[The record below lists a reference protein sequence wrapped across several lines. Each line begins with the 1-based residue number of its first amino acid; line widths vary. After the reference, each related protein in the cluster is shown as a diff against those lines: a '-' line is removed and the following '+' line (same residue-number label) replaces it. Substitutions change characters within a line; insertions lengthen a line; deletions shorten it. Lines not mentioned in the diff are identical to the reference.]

1 MAQLAV
7 VIEDGSRTE
16 SSRRSGEWCI
26 WKWDLKANPKTKPS
40 VQAIPFLMEVFYREH
55 QNPPSGTAHYSRG
68 ALVRIGRHAVPDLVE
83 ALKDQNAN
91 VRNAAAQTLG
101 SMGTNARG
109 ATLALGDLLRDQS
122 DVVRVSAARALG
134 RIGWD
139 ARSAVREL
147 RRVLGDENRKVRESA
162 AESLRRIERKRK
174 QGGTETPTASGPMTP
189 SRKRP
194 KVERAAVTV
203 EPQSLRGRRKEV

>member
-1 MAQLAV
+1 MRKDILLWSAF
-7 VIEDGSRTE
+7 VIGALCLLFAFVNTFKDTI
-16 SSRRSGEWCI
+16 GEQWCI

-55 QNPPSGTAHYSRG
+55 QNPQSGKAHYSRE

-83 ALKDQNAN
+83 ALKDHNAN

-101 SMGTNARG
+101 SMGPNARG

-122 DVVRVSAARALG
+122 DVVRVSAAKALG
-134 RIGWD
+134 RIGWE

-147 RRVLGDENRKVRESA
+147 KRVLHDENRKVRESA
-162 AESLRRIERKRK
+162 AETLRRIERKSELK
-174 QGGTETPTASGPMTP
+174 E
-189 SRKRP
+189 
-194 KVERAAVTV
+194 ER
-203 EPQSLRGRRKEV
+203 